1 MRVDPDLTAHTA
13 GVMLDAAADL
23 AALAPS
29 VMSTLELDP
38 SAFGTLPAAAAL
50 ARAHRDGSGALEART
65 GEQGAAFEA
74 DSERLYEVAFA
85 ALATDD
91 RARGRLGAAARRGRM
106 PA

>member
-1 MRVDPDLTAHTA
+1 MRVDPDVTAHTA

-29 VMSTLELDP
+29 ILSTVELDA

-50 ARAHRDGSGALEART
+50 ARAHRDAGGALEART
-65 GEQGAAFEA
+65 GEQGGALEA

-85 ALATDD
+85 ALAADGD
-91 RARGRLGAAARRGRM
+91 AHDQLAVMRV